1 MTRGDDTAGPGR
13 GADDRLHVGGG
24 GSAAA
29 EVGTEPAPPPT
40 PPEARPEERPERTEA
55 FDALVEDLRNV
66 YAWGPQLVLRSLHDR
81 IRRRLGLASKSAGA
95 LALSGLM
102 GFGIRLAVVVL
113 ATALAGQWTG
123 IPWGRWAVIL
133 VFYGLVI
140 DVAMVAIWPA
150 FGSPCAT
157 RLRRL
162 LENWTALLPTIARE
176 SDLRDLAGFIRRLYR
191 LPVVA
196 MAGVAVAAV
205 MLGAC
210 WLFAPTALSDL
221 PAGSI
226 VLLALLLYDFGT
238 LPIWSNTV
246 VNWVT
251 MARQARYDHQLFW
264 PSPADSPE
272 VHKAMRRTI
281 GQAFTAGMWI
291 TFFLVLTVVLVGWDS
306 PLVPPLAVG
315 FVVIGYLATI
325 VLAVR
330 YPASIRKI
338 IERSRQQRLQGLQR
352 RIDAFGPRYTG
363 LSTQESMELRDLL
376 FLHDRIRDAPATPTT
391 THTVVRTAAGLLIP
405 TIAFVITVFGEVSA
419 ERILDA
425 ILP

>member
-1 MTRGDDTAGPGR
+1 MTDSTTE
-13 GADDRLHVGGG
+13 VVV
-24 GSAAA
+24 SAAA
-29 EVGTEPAPPPT
+29 EAGTEPVPPQP
-40 PPEARPEERPERTEA
+40 ASGVRSERTEA
-55 FDALVEDLRNV
+55 FDTLVEDLRNV
-66 YAWGPQLVLRSLHDR
+66 YAWGPHLVMHSMQDR
-81 IRRRLGLASKSAGA
+81 LRRRLGLASVSAGA
-95 LALSGLM
+95 AALFGLT
-102 GFGIRLAVVVL
+102 GVGIRLTVVVL

-133 VFYGLVI
+133 VFYGLI
-140 DVAMVAIWPA
+140 DVGMAAAWPS
-150 FGSPCAT
+150 FGSPVPA

-162 LENWTALLPTIARE
+162 IKNWTALLPTMVRE
-176 SDLRDLAGFIRRLYR
+176 SDLRDLVGFTQRLYR

-196 MAGVAVAAV
+196 TAGVAVAAV
-205 MLGAC
+205 MLLAG

-238 LPIWSNTV
+238 LPIWSNTLF
-246 VNWVT
+246 NWAT
-251 MARQARYDHQLFW
+251 MARQARYDHHLFW

-272 VHKAMRRTI
+272 VRKAMRRTI
-281 GQAFTAGMWI
+281 GQAFAAGMWI
-291 TFFLVLTVVLVGWDS
+291 TVFLVLTVVLAGWDS
-306 PLVPPLAVG
+306 PLVLPLAVG
-315 FVVIGYLATI
+315 FVVIGYFATI

-330 YPASIRKI
+330 YPASVRKI
-338 IERSRQQRLQGLQR
+338 IERSRQQRLHGLQR